1 MHGGGGS
8 GAGILRALQ
17 RVQQFIYDT
26 PRWRLIGVL
35 LLSTL
40 IKTGIWFMPN
50 LDSTALIASNPF
62 VNPFSNPDAHYLLTS
77 WLGLYGAWLVG
88 ATSEPLLFC
97 YFLLFSMLFSALFMR
112 LLITRLPDAAART
125 ALVLFTLLPV
135 SGTTYF
141 WAGID
146 GITLCLITLALL
158 QRDRSPLLL
167 LLTGILLGMQHFE
180 QSFFGFGAVL
190 LALLLNKFSRTDDAA
205 SGYSLR
211 WAVCLLVGI
220 VLGKV
225 VLQLLFQHFDLHL
238 NSGRMY
244 WLHNH
249 LPALVGQTL
258 LHLHLVLW
266 SALGLGWVV
275 VLAWAE
281 RGKAAWPMLLALA
294 GLLLLLPIS
303 GDQTRV
309 LAIVTLPLLS
319 VYWLLNSEFL
329 LSLNRTLVSAL
340 FGLSLMLP
348 WSWVWEGLPRWSALP
363 FDIALLLQ
371 RLDVL
376 PATMRIWPF

>member
-1 MHGGGGS
+1 MIPARDES
-8 GAGILRALQ
+8 GAGMPRVLQ
-17 RVQQFIYDT
+17 RAQQFIYHA
-26 PRWRLIGVL
+26 PRWQLVCAL
-35 LLSTL
+35 LLGTL

-62 VNPFSNPDAHYLLTS
+62 VNPFANPDAHYLLTS

-88 ATSEPLLFC
+88 ATSERLLFC

-112 LLITRLPDAAART
+112 LLLTRLPDAAART
-125 ALVLFTLLPV
+125 ALVLFTMLPV
-135 SGTTYF
+135 AGTTYF

-146 GITLCLITLALL
+146 GITLCLMTLALL
-158 QRDRSPLLL
+158 LRDRSPLLL
-167 LLTGILLGMQHFE
+167 LATGVLLGMQHFE

-190 LALLLNKFSRTDDAA
+190 AALLLSKHWRDAQTA
-205 SGYSLR
+205 GYSVR
-211 WAVCLLVGI
+211 WAFCLLLGI
-220 VLGKV
+220 VLGKI
-225 VLQLLFQHFDLHL
+225 VLQLLFQRFGLHL

-244 WLHNH
+244 WLQNH

-266 SALGLGWVV
+266 SALGLGWVM
-275 VLAWAE
+275 VLTWAE
-281 RGKAAWPMLLALA
+281 RGKAAWPLLLALA
-294 GLLLLLPIS
+294 GLLLLLPVS

-319 VYWLLNSEFL
+319 VYWLLNPGFL
-329 LSLNRTLVSAL
+329 ASLNRTLVSAL
-340 FGLSLMLP
+340 FGLSLLLP

-371 RLDVL
+371 RFEVL

>member
-1 MHGGGGS
+1 MTRAGGAEEGG
-8 GAGILRALQ
+8 LRVLQ
-17 RVQQFIYDT
+17 CVQQFIYHT
-26 PRWRLIGVL
+26 PRWKLIVVL

-77 WLGLYGAWLVG
+77 WLGLYGAWLIG
-88 ATSEPLLFC
+88 ATSERLLFC

-112 LLITRLPDAAART
+112 LLLTRLPDAAART

-135 SGTTYF
+135 SGTSYF

-158 QRDRSPLLL
+158 QRDRSAPLL

-190 LALLLNKFSRTDDAA
+190 LALWLNKVWRADAA
-205 SGYSLR
+205 GGYSLR

-225 VLQLLFQHFDLHL
+225 ALQLLFQHFALHL

-275 VLAWAE
+275 ALAWAE

-294 GLLLLLPIS
+294 GLLLLLPVS

-319 VYWLLNSEFL
+319 VYWLLNSAFL
-329 LSLNRTLVSAL
+329 DSLNRTLVSAL

-371 RLDVL
+371 RFEVL
-376 PATMRIWPF
+376 PTTMRIWPF